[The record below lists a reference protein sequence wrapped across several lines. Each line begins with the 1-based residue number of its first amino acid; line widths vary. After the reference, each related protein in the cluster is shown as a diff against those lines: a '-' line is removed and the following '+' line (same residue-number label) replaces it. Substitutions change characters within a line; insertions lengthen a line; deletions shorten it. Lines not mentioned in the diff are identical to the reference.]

1 MHVTR
6 GAGVGNPPAL
16 VGSPVRRPP
25 VDDNSDEARMK
36 QIRITRR
43 RGSGRD
49 RQAGVAAVEMA
60 LVLPLL
66 LLLVFGIVEF
76 GLIFNRWITVTHSA
90 REGVRQLALGRPFAD
105 AEALAEAGAPDLAGT
120 VACTASEP
128 IVGQVQMT
136 CATDYDLSLYIHT
149 SVVPLH
155 SSARMSR
162 E

>member
-1 MHVTR
+1 
-6 GAGVGNPPAL
+6 
-16 VGSPVRRPP
+16 
-25 VDDNSDEARMK
+25 
-36 QIRITRR
+36 
-43 RGSGRD
+43 
-49 RQAGVAAVEMA
+49 MA

-66 LLLVFGIVEF
+66 LLLVFGIIEF
-76 GLIFNRWITVTHSA
+76 GFIFNRWITVTHSA
-90 REGVRQLALGRPFAD
+90 REGVRQLSLGKPVAD
-105 AEALAEAGAPDLAGT
+105 AEALAEAAAPDIAGD

-128 IVGQVQMT
+128 ITGQVQMT